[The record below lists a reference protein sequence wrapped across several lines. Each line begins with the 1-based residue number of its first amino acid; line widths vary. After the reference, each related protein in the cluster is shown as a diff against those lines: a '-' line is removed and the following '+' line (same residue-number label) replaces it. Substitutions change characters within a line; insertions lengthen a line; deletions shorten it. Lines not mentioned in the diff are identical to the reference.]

1 MPKKPDEVELRE
13 MPKRPFGVYVLVF
26 ILLIGVFVA
35 ALEIFRVNLVLGDV
49 WLQADEFLRDY
60 SGLVDLAADFIVDP
74 TVATIVNS
82 LIVLVWLTVIV
93 GLWLL
98 QRWAW
103 VTLMI
108 ITGFL
113 LVYALFRYI
122 NGEPDYISMVTNV
135 ATVFYLNDYSV
146 QRAFA
151 PRRLEQRL

>member
-13 MPKRPFGVYVLVF
+13 MPKRPFGVYVLVV

-35 ALEIFRVNLVLGDV
+35 ALEIFRVNLALGDV

-74 TVATIVNS
+74 TVSTIVNS
-82 LIVLVWLTVIV
+82 LIVLVWLTVIA

-151 PRRLEQRL
+151 RRRPENRL